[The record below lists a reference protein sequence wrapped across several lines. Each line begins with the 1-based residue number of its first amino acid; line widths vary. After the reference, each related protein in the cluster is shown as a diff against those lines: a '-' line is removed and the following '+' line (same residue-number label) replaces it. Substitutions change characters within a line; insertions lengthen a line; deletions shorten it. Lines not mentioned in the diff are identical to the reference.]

1 MDDYKTFDNDN
12 KRVRRKK
19 KQSKDARN
27 IAIYNDKVENRV
39 ISQAFQVNDKLGMSK
54 LSISNQAPLP
64 LPKKKFNSNPNSTLE
79 GASINPQK
87 IKNMRIT
94 EKPISENYE
103 DYGSPM
109 SQSPQPD
116 DYEVNYSDGNT
127 GATKETF
134 KVSKKQ
140 L

>member
-54 LSISNQAPLP
+54 LSISNQAP

>member
-1 MDDYKTFDNDN
+1 
-12 KRVRRKK
+12 
-19 KQSKDARN
+19 
-27 IAIYNDKVENRV
+27 
-39 ISQAFQVNDKLGMSK
+39 
-54 LSISNQAPLP
+54 
-64 LPKKKFNSNPNSTLE
+64 
-79 GASINPQK
+79 
-87 IKNMRIT
+87 MRIT

-116 DYEVNYSDGNT
+116 DYEVNFSDGNT

>member
-1 MDDYKTFDNDN
+1 
-12 KRVRRKK
+12 
-19 KQSKDARN
+19 
-27 IAIYNDKVENRV
+27 
-39 ISQAFQVNDKLGMSK
+39 MSK
-54 LSISNQAPLP
+54 LSISNRNQANLP
-64 LPKKKFNSNPNSTLE
+64 LPKKKFNSNPNSTLD
-79 GASINPQK
+79 GAIIDPQK
-87 IKNMRIT
+87 IKNMRIA

-109 SQSPQPD
+109 SQSGQHD